1 MDNTHHQM
9 SFDTTYRIMRVNRKT
24 GLETDM
30 VRTVLTGGSITR
42 NQDTAITEQATLDI
56 EAPPCS
62 AATFYASGP
71 TSTTPTAPPKASH
84 WAPSSPTGPN
94 GKSPA
99 GKPPVHHST
108 STGAYANST
117 TTNSPNRSR
126 SPPAPTP

>member
-9 SFDTTYRIMRVNRKT
+9 SFDTTYRIMRVNRTT

-30 VRTVLTGGSITR
+30 VRTVLTGGTITR

-56 EAPPCS
+56 EGTALFGTDLLRIW
-62 AATFYASGP
+62 ADLDYVDGTTE
-71 TSTTPTAPPKASH
+71 TSP

-117 TTNSPNRSR
+117 TTNSPNRSH